1 MDDKQKVAPVLL
13 GAAIGLAARFFPC
26 DAGEGASRTTTRGD
40 VLFVLDGH
48 IADWSGW
55 HGLAEADTKRFTRL
69 LRRRLNQLANAE
81 AAGKVLD
88 RLLDEAAIAGC
99 EPAEDYPKEEAD
111 DDAKILVDPGMP
123 LTAFIDK
130 HLADLDAWY
139 VESRRELPIGR
150 PGAHYATLRMP
161 GLDGTSETFIDFAF
175 ELQPHHEEPARS
187 LPRIEDAPPLLDR
200 WVPFAELED
209 IAAAIDRSML
219 KAGQPAYR
227 QACVKRFARQI
238 ETSRNKQ
245 VTGLDLTAG
254 TLNELL
260 AYTGFGKSV
269 VLVES
274 FACWA
279 AKHNV
284 SVAFV
289 LPTNGDV
296 VQITHQ
302 IERAIEIVM
311 PCKSVKP
318 PVPLVSP
325 RSMLKVADTALPTSS
340 SSPRADWV
348 WERFGYGCGLAA
360 VATTESG
367 IDGWRPGSEPCAKL
381 RRPRPLRK
389 RPETVACPWRTTCGR
404 YRQVRAAC
412 SADIIVTSHANL
424 LLGILQTPV
433 DDGSGPNDR
442 VTVEEL
448 IMRRCQVVVIDE
460 VDRFQRTAIDQ
471 SGRGLLLDY
480 GGRINTPLRE
490 FDSDFGTAFGR
501 LHSDIDATV
510 RDAYFGLRYL
520 SETYVSHISYQRI
533 GAISPS
539 RKARPRGPRRYWI
552 IPRRWDNWLT
562 AKIFDIEPEE
572 VTWRHMAMF
581 RSLFF
586 GERDPLPGEPSE
598 FGKVRDRLAAVVT
611 GGSGGSAIKAA
622 RETLE
627 ELIASVP
634 DTERPKVINRILRR
648 AILGR
653 ARVYLHRLMASNA
666 QLVDIGVE
674 SAQKIADA
682 IGIYGRWRV
691 TPTGPLG
698 RLVFAFTEHHDD
710 TGGDFARLTTAAFGG
725 DPHTYVVTLGDTTAL
740 AHAET
745 RRIVLGLS
753 ATAYFPGAPHH
764 HVHVKPKWWVT
775 DRNPEAVRI
784 EAAPIRDE
792 QDNLARI
799 SGLDGAMRTSATKRI
814 AFRLWNTYLEAE
826 LCRLRV
832 EDRDRAR
839 VLLATTSYAAA
850 RLVAEGL
857 ADAGVESHRICLAV
871 PPDDDDTRQIIDAG
885 RWREIQADQL
895 ELFPEDEK
903 ADILIAPLA
912 RVQRGVN
919 IIGKGDKSALGSVW
933 LIVRPVPL
941 IDEPDELLAHVQ
953 AKAHLEHSGPSV
965 DPRDLLAQR
974 RKAAGNYLEEIIH
987 RPPYFQSQ
995 PEGVK
1000 LGVVAETINGAIQLI
1015 GRARR
1020 GGTNAVLHLVDGAML
1035 DSARGTDLATL
1046 ILRLK
1051 TRWQATGV
1059 LRDMETYYDTTLTA
1073 FFDYAAENGA
1083 PTC

>member
-1 MDDKQKVAPVLL
+1 MDNKQKVAPLL
-13 GAAIGLAARFFPC
+13 FGAAIGLAARFFPS
-26 DAGEGASRTTTRGD
+26 DVGEGFGRTTTRGD
-40 VLFVLDGH
+40 VLFILDGH

-55 HGLAEADTKRFTRL
+55 QDLAEADTKRFAKL
-69 LRRRLNQLANAE
+69 LRRRPNQLANAE
-81 AAGKVLD
+81 AAGEVLD
-88 RLLDEAAIAGC
+88 RLLDEASIAGC
-99 EPAEDYPKEEAD
+99 EPDEDFVREESK

-139 VESRRELPIGR
+139 AESRRELSVAQ
-150 PGAHYATLRMP
+150 PGTHYATLRMP
-161 GLDGTSETFIDFAF
+161 GLDGAAETFVDFEF
-175 ELQPHHEEPARS
+175 ELQSHHEEPTRN
-187 LPRIEDAPPLLDR
+187 LPRIEDAPPLLDH
-200 WVPFAELED
+200 WVSFADLEA
-209 IAAAIDRSML
+209 IATTIDRAME
-219 KAGQPAYR
+219 KEGQPAYR
-227 QACVKRFARQI
+227 QACVRRFADQI
-238 ETSRNKQ
+238 QTSGNKQ
-245 VTGLDLTAG
+245 VTGLDITAG

-279 AKHNV
+279 AKNNV

-296 VQITHQ
+296 VQMTHR
-302 IERAIEIVM
+302 IERALKIVI
-311 PCKSVKP
+311 PGRPVKS

-325 RSMLKVADTALPTSS
+325 RAMLKVADTALQTSS
-340 SSPRADWV
+340 SGPTADWV

-360 VATTESG
+360 IATTESG
-367 IDGWRPGSEPCAKL
+367 IDGWRPGYEPCAKL
-381 RRPRPLRK
+381 RRPRPARK

-424 LLGILQTPV
+424 LLGILQAPV
-433 DDGSGPNDR
+433 DDGCGPNDR

-460 VDRFQRTAIDQ
+460 IDRFQRTVIDQ

-501 LHSDIDATV
+501 LHGDIDATV

-539 RKARPRGPRRYWI
+539 KKARPRGPRRNWI
-552 IPRRWDNWLT
+552 VPRRWDNWLT
-562 AKIFDIEPEE
+562 AKIFDIEREE

-586 GERDPLPGEPSE
+586 GERAPLPGEPESFDE
-598 FGKVRDRLAAVVT
+598 ARDRLAAVVT
-611 GGSGGSAIKAA
+611 GGSGGLAIRAA
-622 RETLE
+622 REALE
-627 ELIASVP
+627 ELAASVP
-634 DTERPKVINRILRR
+634 SNERPKVINRILRR
-648 AILGR
+648 AILER

-698 RLVFAFTEHHDD
+698 RLVFAFTEYHDD

-753 ATAYFPGAPHH
+753 ATAYFPWAPHH

-784 EAAPIRDE
+784 VAAPIIDE
-792 QDNLARI
+792 LENLARI
-799 SGLDGAMRTSATKRI
+799 SGLDGAMRVSATKRI
-814 AFRLWNTYLEAE
+814 ASRLWNTYLEAE
-826 LCRLRV
+826 LSRLRR
-832 EDRDRAR
+832 EDSDRAR
-839 VLLATTSYAAA
+839 VLLATTSYAGA
-850 RLVAEGL
+850 RHVAEGL

-871 PPDDDDTRQIIDAG
+871 PPDDDETRQIIDAG
-885 RWREIQADQL
+885 RWREIQADRL
-895 ELFPEDEK
+895 ELFPDDDK

-919 IIGKGDKSALGSVW
+919 IIGKDDKSALGSVW

-941 IDEPDELLAHVQ
+941 IDEPNELLAHVQ
-953 AKAHLEHSGPSV
+953 AKAHFEYGGPSV
-965 DPRDLLAQR
+965 DPRDLLTRR
-974 RKAAGNYLEEIIH
+974 RKVAGQYLEKIIH
-987 RPPYFQSQ
+987 RPPYFHAQ
-995 PEGVK
+995 PDEVK

-1020 GGTNAVLHLVDGAML
+1020 GGTNAALHLVDGAML
-1035 DSARGTDLATL
+1035 DSGRGTDFAAL
-1046 ILRLK
+1046 IRRLK
-1051 TRWQATGV
+1051 TRWQDTSE
-1059 LRDMETYYDTTLTA
+1059 LQDMETYYDTTLTA
-1073 FFDYAAENGA
+1073 FFDYATENGA

>member
-1 MDDKQKVAPVLL
+1 MDNKQKIAPLL
-13 GAAIGLAARFFPC
+13 FGAAIGLAARFFPS
-26 DAGEGASRTTTRGD
+26 DVGEGASRTTTRGD

-55 HGLAEADTKRFTRL
+55 QSLAEADIKRFAKL
-69 LRRRLNQLANAE
+69 LRRRLNQMANAE
-81 AAGKVLD
+81 AAGTILD
-88 RLLDEAAIAGC
+88 QLLHEAAIVGC
-99 EPAEDYPKEEAD
+99 ETGEDYTREGAT

-130 HLADLDAWY
+130 HLADLDACY
-139 VESRRELPIGR
+139 AESRRELPVARQGS
-150 PGAHYATLRMP
+150 HYTTLRMP
-161 GLDGTSETFIDFAF
+161 GLDGTSETFVDFEF
-175 ELQPHHEEPARS
+175 GLQPHHEEPARN
-187 LPRIEDAPPLLDR
+187 LPRIEDAPPLLDY
-200 WVPFAELED
+200 VVSFKELED
-209 IAAAIDRSML
+209 IAAAIDCGML
-219 KAGQPAYR
+219 KVGQPAYR
-227 QACVKRFARQI
+227 QECVQRFSQHI
-238 ETSRNKQ
+238 QTSGNNQ
-245 VTGLDLTAG
+245 VKCLDLTAG

-279 AKHNV
+279 VKHGV

-296 VQITHQ
+296 VQMTHQ
-302 IERAIEIVM
+302 IERALKIVF
-311 PCKSVKP
+311 PGKPVKP

-325 RSMLKVADTALPTSS
+325 RSMLKVADTAVQTSS
-340 SSPRADWV
+340 SGPGAEWV

-360 VATTESG
+360 VATSESG
-367 IDGWRPGSEPCAKL
+367 IDGWRPGHEPCAKL
-381 RRPRPLRK
+381 RRPRPPRK

-412 SADIIVTSHANL
+412 SANIIVTSHANL
-424 LLGILQTPV
+424 LTGILQAPV
-433 DDGSGPNDR
+433 DDGCGPNDR

-460 VDRFQRTAIDQ
+460 IDRFQQTVIGK

-480 GGRINTPLRE
+480 GGRINTPLRQ

-539 RKARPRGPRRYWI
+539 RKARPRGPRRDWI
-552 IPRRWDNWLT
+552 VPRRWDNWLT
-562 AKIFDIEPEE
+562 AKIFDIEREE
-572 VTWRHMAMF
+572 VTRRHMAMF
-581 RSLFF
+581 CSLFF
-586 GERDPLPGEPSE
+586 GERDPLPGEPE
-598 FGKVRDRLAAVVT
+598 TFDEARVRLSAVVT
-611 GGSGGSAIKAA
+611 GGSGGLAVKAA
-622 RETLE
+622 REALE
-627 ELIASVP
+627 ELAASVP
-634 DTERPKVINRILRR
+634 DNERPKVINRILRR
-648 AILGR
+648 AILER
-653 ARVYLHRLMASNA
+653 ARVHLHSLMASNA

-698 RLVFAFTEHHDD
+698 RLVFAFTEYYDD

-784 EAAPIRDE
+784 VAAPIRDE
-792 QDNLARI
+792 QDNLVRI
-799 SGLDGAMRTSATKRI
+799 SGLDGSVRASATRRI
-814 AFRLWNTYLEAE
+814 ASWLWNTYLEAE
-826 LCRLRV
+826 LRCLRT
-832 EDRDRAR
+832 EDCDRAR
-839 VLLATTSYAAA
+839 VLLATTSYEAA

-857 ADAGVESHRICLAV
+857 ADVGVESHRICLAV
-871 PPDDDDTRQIIDAG
+871 RPDDDEARQIIDAG
-885 RWREIQADQL
+885 RWREIQADRL
-895 ELFPEDEK
+895 EVFPEDEK

-933 LIVRPVPL
+933 LIVRPLPL

-953 AKAHLEHSGPSV
+953 AKAHLEHGGPSV

-974 RKAAGNYLEEIIH
+974 RKVAGNYLEEIIN

-995 PEGVK
+995 PEEVK

-1035 DSARGTDLATL
+1035 DSSRGTDLASL
-1046 ILRLK
+1046 ISRLK
-1051 TRWQATGV
+1051 ARWQATGE
-1059 LRDMETYYDTTLTA
+1059 LRDMEAYYDTTLTA
-1073 FFDYAAENGA
+1073 FFDYAAENGD